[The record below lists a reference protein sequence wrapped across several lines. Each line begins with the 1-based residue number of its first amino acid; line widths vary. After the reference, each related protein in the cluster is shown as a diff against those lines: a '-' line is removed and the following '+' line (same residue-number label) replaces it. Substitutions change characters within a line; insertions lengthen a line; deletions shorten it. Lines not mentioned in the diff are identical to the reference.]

1 MLLYLSTMLRDM
13 KYKKGFGKYI
23 TEVDWKDESFYIFTL
38 DGEIKYC
45 DYGAIEGVQKKDNEW
60 DFMFFENLAPNFTK
74 YYNLRNFIGMVK
86 ESEGRNEFLE
96 KLKPFINKMK
106 KLGIFKEDNMTEH
119 ISNIIIYKKNA

>member
-1 MLLYLSTMLRDM
+1 MLLYLATKLREM

-23 TEVDWKDESFYIFTL
+23 TEIDWKDESFYIFTL
-38 DGEIKYC
+38 GGNIKHC
-45 DYGAIEGVQKKDNEW
+45 DYGATEGVQKKDNEW

-96 KLKPFINKMK
+96 KLKPFIDKMK
-106 KLGIFKEDNMTEH
+106 KLGIFKEYNMTEH